1 MTGGDVC
8 PICTS
13 ATKYKYIM
21 EELVDSVKELQ
32 KEFQKHRDEVN
43 TKLVQQHH
51 EISKELKERDIEFR
65 EQLALIAESCAT
77 KTEEQSKWIIDI
89 IIGLLGIALGA
100 FLTWRLG

>member
-13 ATKYKYIM
+13 ATKYQYIM
-21 EELVDSVKELQ
+21 EELVKKVTALEDKIDTQYHDLYNKLED
-32 KEFQKHRDEVN
+32 RDE
-43 TKLVQQHH
+43 KFRQQ
-51 EISKELKERDIEFR
+51 IE
-65 EQLALIAESCAT
+65 LIAESCAT